1 MKYDKGDA
9 EVKITL
15 SEIYKAMI
23 DQEVPINF
31 NNTINSLEYCKTEI
45 ELKEKYHMKT
55 SEFKNELRK
64 MGYTFEGNHV
74 MNEQNL
80 AMAWI
85 SLVCVNMIVTTYGR
99 EVSPKLF
106 SLITKYAAT
115 PIAEREDEPKLFNVQ
130 IIKGNWG
137 RASWLYRYYD
147 DVLTSSSSG
156 NNNLN
161 QQWTLEQIKEY
172 GIDDE
177 TVYKRVPVEGM

>member
-1 MKYDKGDA
+1 MSNGYCYTSEMFDQNWKEDK
-9 EVKITL
+9 
-15 SEIYKAMI
+15 
-23 DQEVPINF
+23 F
-31 NNTINSLEYCKTEI
+31 
-45 ELKEKYHMKT
+45 MKT
-55 SEFKNELRK
+55 SEFKAELRK

-115 PIAEREDEPKLFNVQ
+115 PIAEREDEKLFNVQ

-137 RASWLYRYYD
+137 RPSWLYRYD
-147 DVLTSSSSG
+147 DGISTSISAYNKYSD
-156 NNNLN
+156 
-161 QQWTLEQIKEY
+161 QQWALEQIKEY

-177 TVYKRVPVEGM
+177 TVYKRVPVEDEK

>member
-1 MKYDKGDA
+1 
-9 EVKITL
+9 
-15 SEIYKAMI
+15 
-23 DQEVPINF
+23 
-31 NNTINSLEYCKTEI
+31 
-45 ELKEKYHMKT
+45 MKT
-55 SEFKNELRK
+55 SEFKAELRK

-106 SLITKYAAT
+106 NLIYKYAAT
-115 PIAEREDEPKLFNVQ
+115 PIAEREDEKSFNVQ

-137 RASWLYRYYD
+137 YASWLYRAYD
-147 DVLTSSSSG
+147 DEIGTLSSAY
-156 NNNLN
+156 NNDLN
-161 QQWTLEQIKEY
+161 QQWTLEQIKKY

-177 TVYKRVPVEGM
+177 TVYKRVPVEVEE